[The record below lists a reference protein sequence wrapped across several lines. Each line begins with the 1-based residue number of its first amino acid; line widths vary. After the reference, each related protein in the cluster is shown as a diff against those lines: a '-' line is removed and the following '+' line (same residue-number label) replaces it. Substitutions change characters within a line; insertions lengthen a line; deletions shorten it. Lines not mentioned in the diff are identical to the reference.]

1 MYGRN
6 KTKESHMIPSYYW
19 ENGSIIVKQTNIASL
34 GGNANSIQCN
44 DIVLRYVEF
53 KVT

>member
-1 MYGRN
+1 MEEIKWKSQTWFPAITER
-6 KTKESHMIPSYYW
+6 M
-19 ENGSIIVKQTNIASL
+19 GSILVKQTNIASL

>member
-6 KTKESHMIPSYYW
+6 KMKESNMTPSYYW
-19 ENGSIIVKQTNIASL
+19 ENGGIIVKQINIASF
-34 GGNANSIQCN
+34 GGNANITQCN